1 MVAVITRVPSEVCLE
16 VFNVH
21 VWQNGDT
28 PHRLLRVCH
37 HWYSIALNAPSLWG
51 NILYT
56 NKTALAYSSD
66 GIVAENRMRNKV
78 VCISI
83 RELVKAIERTKGCSF
98 ELTTVLCYQAPCE
111 LLLPYHFILSPPS
124 NCHPTRIGAPSERP
138 DFRSAAKS
146 SRYIIGCQ
154 NWLFCHAFKIYQ
166 VWRPWKC

>member
-1 MVAVITRVPSEVCLE
+1 MVAVISRVPSELWLE
-16 VFNVH
+16 VFNIH

-98 ELTTVLCYQAPCE
+98 ELTTVLCYQVPYE
-111 LLLPYHFILSPPS
+111 LLSSYHFIPPPS
-124 NCHPTRIGAPSERP
+124 LQLPS
-138 DFRSAAKS
+138 DQDWSALRKTGFS
-146 SRYIIGCQ
+146 KRCKV
-154 NWLFCHAFKIYQ
+154 LKIYYYL
-166 VWRPWKC
+166 P